1 MPSNIHELTRAISS
15 LHLLRHRYER
25 EAPFPLTCPEGMLL
39 QAIFFQARHTQQAF
53 GEAEV
58 EHFRQIYQH
67 ATGVIIDFSEAR
79 RLQWLRFIL
88 GQAFVAYG
96 VSSARDRTKVEP
108 HHQEL
113 LAFLQSLEKE
123 IGRYDSL
130 RIATIDAQDLAQ
142 SLLGTAGLPAL
153 ERLEKEFEILR
164 SKDEDAGFL
173 QIVENTDLG
182 AELAA
187 AWWEQLCADASLQEP
202 ERLWQWIRRAKWLQ
216 RGYLAP
222 QHLGQAA
229 KARLVLA
236 ATDALL
242 TEPDIQG
249 WELEPHR
256 FFGDRRTE
264 SLLYPLQAITWRNLP
279 ADKPV
284 GEQLLWADRQD
295 YEDYHDNS
303 RTGLRL
309 LAYIVITHDVWSGT
323 ASYSQIM
330 RLLEGL
336 NSRPFLLLCFDSA
349 VPNSRPELIPWL
361 CAGPDGFAD
370 FGVLL
375 FIKFAGRRQG
385 ELVGTLVKG
394 YQQMFVDLRN
404 ELLHLVAEKWLP
416 VTPADSFTRAAAV
429 ISYELH
435 SRYTQ
440 AAHRGVSDEVVAF
453 HRQWEEQ
460 WESALLKAAVKQP
473 HLYADW
479 ASLII
484 QELRRLSKEAET
496 VYSRDQ
502 LTVPVVLLRGMLL
515 VTSIC
520 RRINQ
525 ENTCGIPQLPSLAG
539 LIIQEY
545 KDSLSA
551 LRIYGIRLRK
561 NNLYLSELWSV
572 LTLPWLELVAVA
584 TESQVRQWG
593 QLMFPLGG
601 YQQPKRYD
609 NNLDLDVSRLRT
621 HVAILAQ
628 TLVNAHT
635 SLLVTQ
641 ENVLALQDCLLIK
654 LQQYVVKPLPQTSFR
669 ITDAE
674 WEASS
679 TGYAYPLARLCAQA
693 ISGFSAAKRG
703 ALLAAIALPADPA
716 LAHFLTQLYEFLPAA
731 EQPVVL
737 ALFSSQLVAK
747 ALSQLQGLN
756 QFQQL
761 LTAFAFDSGLQEYA
775 RQVLDYTDNMLLR
788 QGDDQQQHWQTTT
801 LPHRL
806 VMAYFADDQQQMD
819 TAANAVPQYSSSET
833 RNTIRF
839 YQALIRLRHDP
850 EQAYDDFVSLSEA
863 EPDVDSYALNRFAAH
878 IEWAQNTTDSAA
890 KTHMLREALMN
901 WQLYAE
907 RHPAAGAERSAL
919 YNKLNAWAQ
928 LQDHERFNEVWGQAV
943 RFQHE
948 PPFKQLQAVLA
959 GAAQVAEVEVVAVQ
973 QLVGAVLTSHRFA
986 EVLMDLKGISV
997 EERLRG
1003 FRRQP
1008 NDQSAVGLLLC
1019 REIVHA
1025 LRVVFQHAHPIKA
1038 VFENNYN
1045 AVLAAMLTAT
1055 LQSLHLHTQPQD
1067 QGAYSR
1073 SGNSFALRDV
1083 VIYDGTAPVGIVE
1096 ALRLSGWETENM
1108 RVHIDG
1114 LSYYDSTTS
1123 PFYILLIYY
1132 EGPSL
1137 PPFTKSLQVEMN
1149 QLNYQ
1154 HFTALN
1160 NLMPLDLGIDHL
1172 SDYDYFLGVQRLQRV
1187 SNSSKVDLYVLAV
1200 RVPELMVAVI

>member
-1 MPSNIHELTRAISS
+1 MQSAIHELARAIRSI
-15 LHLLRHRYER
+15 HLLRQRYER
-25 EAPFPLTCPEGMLL
+25 EAPFQLTSPEGVLL
-39 QAIFFQARHTQQAF
+39 EAIFFQAQHTQQVF
-53 GEAEV
+53 DEADV
-58 EHFRQIYQH
+58 EQFRQKYEH
-67 ATGVIIDFSEAR
+67 TMGVVVDLSEAR

-88 GQAFVAYG
+88 GQAVIPYG

-108 HHQEL
+108 QHKEL
-113 LAFLQSLEKE
+113 LAFLQALEKE

-130 RIATIDAQDLAQ
+130 RITVNDAQGLAQ
-142 SLLGTAGLPAL
+142 SLLGAAGIPAL

-164 SKDEDAGFL
+164 PKDEDAGFL
-173 QIVENTDLG
+173 QIEENTDLG

-187 AWWEQLCADASLQEP
+187 AWWEQLCADESLQEP

-216 RGYLAP
+216 RGYLAAK
-222 QHLGQAA
+222 HLSQSA

-249 WELEPHR
+249 WEFEPQR
-256 FFGDRRTE
+256 FFSDRWTE
-264 SLLYPLQAITWRNLP
+264 SLLYPLQAISWHNLP
-279 ADKPV
+279 SDKAV
-284 GEQLLWADRQD
+284 GEQLLWADRQH
-295 YEDYHDNS
+295 YEDHHDNS

-309 LAYIVITHDVWSGT
+309 LAHVVITHDVWSST
-323 ASYSQIM
+323 DNYSQIM
-330 RLLEGL
+330 RLLDGL
-336 NSRPFLLLCFDSA
+336 NSRPFLLLCFDST

-375 FIKFAGRRQG
+375 FLEFAGRRQG
-385 ELVGTLVKG
+385 ELAGALAKG
-394 YQQMFVDLRN
+394 YQQMFIDLRS
-404 ELLHLVAEKWLP
+404 ELLQLVAETWLP
-416 VTPADSFTRAAAV
+416 ITPADSFTRAAAV

-435 SRYTQ
+435 YRYTQ

-460 WESALLKAAVKQP
+460 WESALLKAADKQP
-473 HLYADW
+473 HLYVDRAI
-479 ASLII
+479 LLI
-484 QELRRLSKEAET
+484 QELRRLSQDAET
-496 VYSRDQ
+496 IYSRDQ

-515 VTSIC
+515 VASIC

-525 ENTCGIPQLPSLAG
+525 EKTCDIPQLHSLAR
-539 LIIQEY
+539 LIIHEY

-551 LRIYGIRLRK
+551 VRIYRIKSRK
-561 NNLYLSELWSV
+561 QHIYLSELEAV
-572 LTLPWLELVAVA
+572 LALPWLELVAVA
-584 TESQVRQWG
+584 TEAQVHKWG

-601 YQQPKRYD
+601 YQKPKRYD
-609 NNLDLDVSRLRT
+609 NSLGLDMTRLRT

-628 TLVNAHT
+628 TLVNTRT
-635 SLLVTQ
+635 SLLVTK
-641 ENVLALQDCLLIK
+641 ENVLALQDCLLAK
-654 LQQYVVKPLPQTSFR
+654 LQQYVVTPLPQTTFR
-669 ITDAE
+669 LTDSE

-693 ISGFSAAKRG
+693 ISGFSVAKRA
-703 ALLAAIALPADPA
+703 ALLAAIASPADPA
-716 LAHFLTQLYEFLPAA
+716 LAHFLTQLYQFLPAA
-731 EQPVVL
+731 EQPAVL
-737 ALFSSQLVAK
+737 ALFSTQLVDN
-747 ALSQLQGLN
+747 ALSQLQSLN

-775 RQVLDYTDNMLLR
+775 HQVLDFVDNMLLR
-788 QGDDQQQHWQTTT
+788 QGNDQQQYWKTST

-819 TAANAVPQYSSSET
+819 NAASAVPQYSSSET

-839 YQALIRLRHDP
+839 YQALIQMRHDP
-850 EQAYDDFVSLSEA
+850 ERAYDDFVTLSDSK
-863 EPDVDSYALNRFAAH
+863 PDVDSYALNRFAAH

-890 KTHMLREALMN
+890 KNHMLREALMN

-907 RHPAAGAERSAL
+907 RHPSADAERSAI

-948 PPFKQLQAVLA
+948 LPFQQLQAVLA
-959 GAAQVAEVEVVAVQ
+959 GAAQVAEVEVVSVQ
-973 QLVGAVLTSHRFA
+973 QLAGSVLTSHRFA

-1008 NDQSAVGLLLC
+1008 NDQSAMGLLLC

-1045 AVLAAMLTAT
+1045 AILAAMLTAA

-1083 VIYDGTAPVGIVE
+1083 VIYDGAAPVGIVE

-1108 RVHIDG
+1108 RIHIDG
-1114 LSYYDSTTS
+1114 LSHYDSTTS
-1123 PFYILLIYY
+1123 PFYILLVYY
-1132 EGPSL
+1132 EGLSL

-1149 QLNYQ
+1149 QLAYQ

-1160 NLMPLDLGIDHL
+1160 DLTPFDLGIDHL

-1187 SNSSKVDLYVLAV
+1187 SNGSEIDLYVLAA
-1200 RVPELMVAVI
+1200 RVPELMIA